1 MSRDA
6 FEIAESIAA
15 GQPPDSVALE
25 WLASGLRKWGRGV
38 PLEAALGLNHAGR
51 MRRRNIELIAAGE
64 ALRGARDISDWDL
77 AGELSMRVKRFTSGK
92 LARYYRTGDVN
103 AFDDVEHRLLAAA
116 LSGAPTT
123 SSKKN
128 LYRFIKRDKDSLPL
142 SQQPGEDG
150 ITPTTKDKT

>member
-51 MRRRNIELIAAGE
+51 KRQRNVELRAAAE
-64 ALRGARDISDWDL
+64 AICAGRDMSDNDL
-77 AGELSMRVKRFTSGK
+77 AGELAARLQRFTVDK
-92 LARYYRTGDVN
+92 LPRYWRTGDVSG
-103 AFDDVEHRLLAAA
+103 FDAVEHRLLAAV
-116 LSGAPTT
+116 LTGAPPT

-128 LYRFIKRDKDSLPL
+128 LYRIIEREPGQETASLV
-142 SQQPGEDG
+142 QADG
-150 ITPTTKDKT
+150 